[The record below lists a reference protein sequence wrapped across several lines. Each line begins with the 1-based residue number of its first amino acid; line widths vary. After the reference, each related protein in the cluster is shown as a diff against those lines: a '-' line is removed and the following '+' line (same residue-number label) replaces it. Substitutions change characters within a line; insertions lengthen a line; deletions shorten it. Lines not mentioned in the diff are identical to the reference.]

1 MASTQRYTQEQVER
15 AVELVR
21 SKQMPLNGASKDFRI
36 PYATLGDKR
45 KRKIISKTGA
55 KHLYS
60 ITSGTRQQVT
70 MLAFSFAMGQYL
82 PPLLIFPYTRDL
94 RFNVLERFEEAFY
107 QKKTPNGW
115 ITEVVFLTFLRDI
128 FITKLGEKRP
138 VVLEKTLQ
146 PAPQFVFHIPA
157 CPTVPAFH
165 IPPCPIVP
173 AFHMPKFQNDWRLP
187 HTALIPE
194 EKGIEKDHHSIAI
207 LNKWC

>member
-15 AVELVR
+15 AVKLVR
-21 SKQMPLNGASKDFRI
+21 SKKMSLIGASKDFGI
-36 PYATLGDKR
+36 PYATFGGKR
-45 KRKIISKTGA
+45 QRKIISMTGA

-70 MLAFSFAMGQYL
+70 MLTFSFAMGQYL
-82 PPLLIFPYTRDL
+82 PLLLIFPYTRDP
-94 RFNVLERFEEAFY
+94 RFNALES
-107 QKKTPNGW
+107 PSSNN
-115 ITEVVFLTFLRDI
+115 
-128 FITKLGEKRP
+128 
-138 VVLEKTLQ
+138 
-146 PAPQFVFHIPA
+146 PA

-165 IPPCPIVP
+165 IPACPTVA

-194 EKGIEKDHHSIAI
+194 EKGIEKDHCSIAI